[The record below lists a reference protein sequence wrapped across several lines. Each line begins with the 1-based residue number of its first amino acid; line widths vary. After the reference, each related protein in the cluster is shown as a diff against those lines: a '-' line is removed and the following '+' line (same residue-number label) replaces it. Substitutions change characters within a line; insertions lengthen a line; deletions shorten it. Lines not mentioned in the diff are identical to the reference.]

1 MTLNEL
7 IDNFSYLSDWED
19 KYRYLIELG
28 NTLSPM
34 KEDDKNENTK
44 VDGCMAQVWIQ
55 SHQKEGKYFFEMDSD
70 AHIVKGLQAILLYLI
85 NGKTAEQI
93 KDLPLKN
100 IFTQLG
106 LAEHLSPNRRNG
118 FQAMVNR
125 IYLLI
130 S

>member
-44 VDGCMAQVWIQ
+44 VDGCKI
-55 SHQKEGKYFFEMDSD
+55 FF
-70 AHIVKGLQAILLYLI
+70 
-85 NGKTAEQI
+85 
-93 KDLPLKN
+93 
-100 IFTQLG
+100 
-106 LAEHLSPNRRNG
+106 
-118 FQAMVNR
+118 
-125 IYLLI
+125 
-130 S
+130 

>member
-1 MTLNEL
+1 
-7 IDNFSYLSDWED
+7 
-19 KYRYLIELG
+19 
-28 NTLSPM
+28 
-34 KEDDKNENTK
+34 
-44 VDGCMAQVWIQ
+44 MAV
-55 SHQKEGKYFFEMDSD
+55 KYFFEMDSD